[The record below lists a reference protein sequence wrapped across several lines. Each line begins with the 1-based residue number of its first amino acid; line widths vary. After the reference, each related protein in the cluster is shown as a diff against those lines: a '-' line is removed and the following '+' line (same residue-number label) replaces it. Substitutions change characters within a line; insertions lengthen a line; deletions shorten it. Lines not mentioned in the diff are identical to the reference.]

1 MARCEYSCAY
11 LLPHAHTRL
20 RVHRAPGIPHA
31 LWSRG
36 RRLIA
41 NLGRVAPRDREG
53 VFAFAVIASE
63 AKQSTLSFLLYYGLL
78 RFARNDGLTIIFA
91 PWLFEKLNPI
101 SAVPKAGRPSPL
113 PLWERSDR
121 IVRCDPGEG
130 LRTIDRPQP
139 LTPTLESELRSSRSH
154 KGQREL
160 TAVAG
165 TLGVSVMDC
174 IAEPIIGRAFARA
187 VGSR

>member
-1 MARCEYSCAY
+1 MCILATNSAHEAAGASGARHSPRP
-11 LLPHAHTRL
+11 LF
-20 RVHRAPGIPHA
+20 
-31 LWSRG
+31 SG

-130 LRTIDRPQP
+130 LRSHDRPEP
-139 LTPTLESELRSSRSH
+139 LTPTLENELRSSRSH
-154 KGQREL
+154 KGR
-160 TAVAG
+160 G
-165 TLGVSVMDC
+165 
-174 IAEPIIGRAFARA
+174 
-187 VGSR
+187 GSPPLPLQ

>member
-11 LLPHAHTRL
+11 LLPIAHTRL

-31 LWSRG
+31 LCFQGGSYWQTSDAL
-36 RRLIA
+36 RRENADVCLHSPSLRA
-41 NLGRVAPRDREG
+41 KRSNPLFLSCFTMDC
-53 VFAFAVIASE
+53 FASLAMTVL
-63 AKQSTLSFLLYYGLL
+63 QSFGL
-78 RFARNDGLTIIFA
+78 
-91 PWLFEKLNPI
+91 WLFEKLNPI
-101 SAVPKAGRPSPL
+101 SAVPKAEWPLPL

-154 KGQREL
+154 KGR
-160 TAVAG
+160 
-165 TLGVSVMDC
+165 
-174 IAEPIIGRAFARA
+174 
-187 VGSR
+187 GSSPPSLKR